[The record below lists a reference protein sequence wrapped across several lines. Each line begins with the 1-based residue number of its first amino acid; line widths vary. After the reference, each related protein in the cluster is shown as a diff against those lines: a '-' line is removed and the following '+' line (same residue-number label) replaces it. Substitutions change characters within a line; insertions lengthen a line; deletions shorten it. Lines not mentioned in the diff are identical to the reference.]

1 MNRILNVLR
10 TPGAM
15 LAALVLALIAQLE
28 HTAQVFMLVVNA
40 SGWQAQLHAYS
51 FALAVETA
59 VLLFVLAGHKR
70 ISYAFAVATFAT
82 NLSYYAM
89 AGVDLLSVQGAPAW
103 LMSLL
108 LPAAIAFY
116 SHTIAEAPHSA
127 TGRADSAPHT
137 SAFVPVDTLLALPV
151 ASQGQ
156 PSESAPTEQ
165 AGQTDVLATTVIVAP
180 PAPAKRTA
188 RKPAP
193 VVRKRKPAP
202 LSPEQRRAQIAEAG
216 VTDVSAIVAQF
227 GVSLRTAQADIAA
240 VRAAT
245 LAQNGS
251 AQ

>member
-1 MNRILNVLR
+1 MTRILTVLS

-15 LAALVLALIAQLE
+15 LAALMLALVAQLE
-28 HTAQVFMLVVNA
+28 HTAQVFMLVVGA

-89 AGVDLLSVQGAPAW
+89 AGVNLLSVQGAPAW

-116 SHTIAEAPHSA
+116 SHTIAESPSTAATYPAPRTAPPVGTTEALEA
-127 TGRADSAPHT
+127 TAPEAGDDAQP
-137 SAFVPVDTLLALPV
+137 SVPAAPPVVVLPV
-151 ASQGQ
+151 A
-156 PSESAPTEQ
+156 
-165 AGQTDVLATTVIVAP
+165 
-180 PAPAKRTA
+180 APAQS
-188 RKPAP
+188 RKP
-193 VVRKRKPAP
+193 VQRKRKAAK
-202 LSPEQRRAQIAEAG
+202 LSANQRRAQIASSG
-216 VTDVSAIVAQF
+216 VTDPSAIVAQF

-240 VRAAT
+240 VRSAVLT
-245 LAQNGS
+245 QNG
-251 AQ
+251 ATH

>member
-1 MNRILNVLR
+1 MNRILTVLR

-28 HTAQVFMLVVNA
+28 HTAQVFMLVVGA
-40 SGWQAQLHAYS
+40 QGWQAQLHAYS

-70 ISYAFAVATFAT
+70 ISYAFALATFAT

-108 LPAAIAFY
+108 LPAAIMGY
-116 SHTIAEAPHSA
+116 SHTIAERGDSQPHQ
-127 TGRADSAPHT
+127 G
-137 SAFVPVDTLLALPV
+137 ALTPLETPV
-151 ASQGQ
+151 ARPEGMTGHS
-156 PSESAPTEQ
+156 SETVTTADDATEAATDTVPPVVLVTPT
-165 AGQTDVLATTVIVAP
+165 VAP
-180 PAPAKRTA
+180 A
-188 RKPAP
+188 RKRAP
-193 VVRKRKPAP
+193 VVRKRKPAK
-202 LSPEQRRAQIAEAG
+202 LDATQRRAQIAESG
-216 VTDVSAIVAQF
+216 VTDVSAIMAQF
-227 GVSLRTAQADIAA
+227 GVKLRTAQSDIAA

-251 AQ
+251 THHG

>member
-1 MNRILNVLR
+1 MNRILTVLR

-28 HTAQVFMLVVNA
+28 HTAQVFMLVVGA
-40 SGWQAQLHAYS
+40 TGWQAQLHAYS

-108 LPAAIAFY
+108 LPAAIMGY
-116 SHTIAEAPHSA
+116 SHTIAER
-127 TGRADSAPHT
+127 GDSRPHT
-137 SAFVPVDTLLALPV
+137 STTMPLETPV
-151 ASQGQ
+151 AR
-156 PSESAPTEQ
+156 SEGMTGHSSETVTTADDATEAQIDTVPPVVVLTPT
-165 AGQTDVLATTVIVAP
+165 VA
-180 PAPAKRTA
+180 PAPARKR
-188 RKPAP
+188 AP
-193 VVRKRKPAP
+193 VVRKRKVAK
-202 LSPEQRRAQIAEAG
+202 LNATQRRDEIARLDIE
-216 VTDVSAIVAQF
+216 DVSAIVAQF
-227 GVSLRTAQADIAA
+227 GVSPRTAQNDIAA

-251 AQ
+251 AHNG

>member
-1 MNRILNVLR
+1 MTRILTVLR

-28 HTAQVFMLVVNA
+28 HTAQVFMLVVGA
-40 SGWQAQLHAYS
+40 QGWQAQLHAYS

-70 ISYAFAVATFAT
+70 ISYAFALATFAT

-108 LPAAIAFY
+108 LPAAIMGY
-116 SHTIAEAPHSA
+116 SHTIAERGDLQPHQGALAPLE
-127 TGRADSAPHT
+127 
-137 SAFVPVDTLLALPV
+137 TLLALPV
-151 ASQGQ
+151 APQGHCDEM
-156 PSESAPTEQ
+156 PSVEQTGETSVLPDTAAAPT
-165 AGQTDVLATTVIVAP
+165 
-180 PAPAKRTA
+180 PAPTRKR
-188 RKPAP
+188 AP
-193 VVRKRKPAP
+193 VGRKRKPAK
-202 LSPEQRRAQIAEAG
+202 LDATQRRAQIAESG
-216 VTDVSAIVAQF
+216 VTDVSAIMAQF
-227 GVSLRTAQADIAA
+227 GVKLRTAQSDIAA
-240 VRAAT
+240 VRSAV

>member
-1 MNRILNVLR
+1 MNRILTVLR

-28 HTAQVFMLVVNA
+28 HTAQVFMLVVGA
-40 SGWQAQLHAYS
+40 TGWQAQLHAYS

-70 ISYAFAVATFAT
+70 ISYAFAFATFAT

-108 LPAAIAFY
+108 LPAAIMGY
-116 SHTIAEAPHSA
+116 SHTIAERGDDARGKPTA
-127 TGRADSAPHT
+127 TPT
-137 SAFVPVDTLLALPV
+137 ETPV
-151 ASQGQ
+151 ARPEGMTGHSSETVTTANDATEAATDTVQ
-156 PSESAPTEQ
+156 PVAVPTP
-165 AGQTDVLATTVIVAP
+165 TVAP
-180 PAPAKRTA
+180 A
-188 RKPAP
+188 RKRAP
-193 VVRKRKPAP
+193 VVRKRKPAK
-202 LSPEQRRAQIAEAG
+202 LDATQRRAQIAESG
-216 VTDVSAIVAQF
+216 VTDVSAIMAQF
-227 GVSLRTAQADIAA
+227 GVKLRTAQEDVKQ

-251 AQ
+251 THHA